1 MEFLVLKMGS
11 TIPSLKSRRG
21 DFEDWIIHGADLRP
35 AEARVIDVQA
45 GEPLPRPQSGFAAI
59 VSGSHS
65 MVTERTLWS
74 ELGAEWLR
82 NAVAGGVPVLGICYG
97 HQLLAYAHGG
107 RIANNPRGRE
117 FGTVQVTLD
126 GAAAA
131 DELLGGL
138 PARIPAHEGHTQSVL
153 SLPRGAVGLAANAW
167 DPHQAFR
174 LGDRAWG
181 VQFHPEFDADIVRE
195 YIGYYSETLSSEG
208 QDPRALSAAA
218 RDDPSGPAILRR
230 FVELCRSRD

>member
-1 MEFLVLKMGS
+1 VEFLVLKMGS
-11 TIPSLKSRRG
+11 TLPSLKSRRG
-21 DFEDWIIHGADLRP
+21 DFEDWVIRGADLRP
-35 AEARVIDVQA
+35 AEVRVIDVLA
-45 GEPLPRPQSGFAAI
+45 GEPLPRPPGGCAAI
-59 VSGSHS
+59 LTGSHS
-65 MVTERTLWS
+65 MVTERAPWS
-74 ELGAEWLR
+74 EQAAEWLR
-82 NAVAGGVPVLGICYG
+82 RAVRGGVPVLGICYG

-107 RIANNPRGRE
+107 RVADNPLGRE

-126 GAAAA
+126 GAAAT

-153 SLPRGAVGLAANAW
+153 SLPPGAVRLAANDW
-167 DPHQAFR
+167 DSHQAFR

-181 VQFHPEFDADIVRE
+181 VQFHPEFDADIMRE
-195 YIGYYSETLSSEG
+195 YIGHYNQTLSSEG
-208 QDPRALSAAA
+208 QDPRALSATA